1 MLDRLLK
8 ILAAPDPQPEEHDD
22 LQIAVA
28 VLLVEAARMDA
39 AFDEKERAT
48 IERLLAERFS
58 LSADA
63 TRRLIALAESKAERS
78 NQLYPF
84 TRLAVERMNDEH
96 RIRLIEMLW
105 EVAYADG
112 VLDADED
119 ALLRRVA
126 GLIYVSDQDR
136 GAARQRV
143 LARLGRPAKGTTGG

>member
-8 ILAAPDPQPEEHDD
+8 FINAPAPEPESADD

-39 AFDEKERAT
+39 TFDQKERTT

-58 LSADA
+58 LSPDA
-63 TRRLIALAESKAERS
+63 TRQLVAVAEAKAEQS
-78 NQLYPF
+78 SQLYPF
-84 TRLAVERMNDEH
+84 TRLAVERMDEAH

-143 LARLGRPAKGTTGG
+143 LARLARPSDRPGP

>member
-1 MLDRLLK
+1 MLDRLMKLMGS
-8 ILAAPDPQPEEHDD
+8 PEPEPAEPGD
-22 LQIAVA
+22 LELAVA

-39 AFDEKERAT
+39 NFDQKERVT

-58 LSADA
+58 LSPDE
-63 TRRLIALAESKAERS
+63 TRQLVALAEKKAENS

-84 TRLAVERMNDEH
+84 TRLAVERMDEKQ

-112 VLDADED
+112 TLDADED

-126 GLIYVSDQDR
+126 GLIYVSDQER
-136 GAARQRV
+136 GAARRRV
-143 LARLGRPAKGTTGG
+143 LARLGELGKEAD

>member
-8 ILAAPDPQPEEHDD
+8 LLTAPQAEPAPPDD
-22 LQIAVA
+22 LQVAVA

-39 AFDEKERAT
+39 TFDEKEREA
-48 IERLLAERFS
+48 IQRLLAQRFT
-58 LSADA
+58 LPAESAQQ
-63 TRRLIALAESKAERS
+63 LIALAESKAERS

-84 TRLAVERMNDEH
+84 TRLAVERMSDEH
-96 RIRLIEMLW
+96 RIGLIEMLW

-112 VLDADED
+112 TLDADED
-119 ALLRRVA
+119 ALVRRVA

-143 LARLGRPAKGTTGG
+143 LARLGLGAKGPSG

>member
-8 ILAAPDPQPEEHDD
+8 LMTAPAPQAESHDD
-22 LQIAVA
+22 LEIAVA

-39 AFDEKERAT
+39 TFDQKERAT

-58 LSADA
+58 MSEEE
-63 TRRLIALAESKAERS
+63 TRDLIALAESKAENS
-78 NQLYPF
+78 SQLYPF
-84 TRLAVERMNDEH
+84 TRLAVERMNEEH

-112 VLDADED
+112 VLDPDED

-143 LARLGRPAKGTTGG
+143 LARIGGQVRGPGA

>member
-1 MLDRLLK
+1 MLERLKKLMSS
-8 ILAAPDPQPEEHDD
+8 PEPETAEPGD
-22 LQIAVA
+22 LELAVA

-39 AFDEKERAT
+39 NFDLKERAT

-58 LSADA
+58 LSPDE
-63 TRRLIALAESKAERS
+63 TRQLVALAEKKAESS

-84 TRLAVERMNDEH
+84 TRLAVERMDEKQ

-112 VLDADED
+112 ILDADED

-126 GLIYVSDQDR
+126 GLIYVSDQER
-136 GAARQRV
+136 GAARRRV
-143 LARLGRPAKGTTGG
+143 LARLGEPGKNPG

>member
-8 ILAAPDPQPEEHDD
+8 FMNAPAPEPES
-22 LQIAVA
+22 AA

-39 AFDEKERAT
+39 TFDQKERAT

-58 LSADA
+58 LSPDA
-63 TRRLIALAESKAERS
+63 TRQLVALAEEKAEHS
-78 NQLYPF
+78 SQLYPF
-84 TRLAVERMNDEH
+84 TRLAVERMDETH

-143 LARLGRPAKGTTGG
+143 LARLARSSDRPGP

>member
-8 ILAAPDPQPEEHDD
+8 ILTAPEPQPEEHDD
-22 LQIAVA
+22 LQVAVA

-39 AFDEKERAT
+39 TFDQKERAT
-48 IERLLAERFS
+48 IERLLTERFS
-58 LSADA
+58 LSVEA
-63 TRRLIALAESKAERS
+63 TQRLIALAESKADRS

-84 TRLAVERMNDEH
+84 TRLAVERMDDQQ
-96 RIRLIEMLW
+96 RVRLIEMLW

-143 LARLGRPAKGTTGG
+143 LARLGGQAKDTGG